1 MRTRSHGIQI
11 KLEASRWR
19 VFRSQLLDESVSY
32 NYVSNIKSDQKDNK
46 DVWGEGQDS
55 WGDGQDNWGDDQEDW
70 GETPQG
76 NLNCKF
82 DFHEGA
88 QEYLENEAKQ
98 WGQEDKES
106 VKTVLQNT
114 IVPTVMTEESDDVNK
129 DKCLTSRQPLEGIEA
144 LAQLSVKDPSDC
156 GNTQLDSSP
165 SSEVISSEELLVDEE
180 GIHRMMEL
188 MAVPER
194 DKPKEMQTICANNV
208 VCLPAYYINV
218 FEETTD
224 DSELTSHVASLL
236 HNYEEKEGKKVQAL
250 VEENRMAQRQ
260 GTTIIETYEK
270 ADVPHGDYQCH
281 KFIMRLKLCPEQC
294 IRYQWNGSP
303 LLISQPKD
311 GKLAVE
317 NCSSCGGTLVFEL
330 QLVPPILQ
338 FLRFPGQSEPAV
350 EFGTVL
356 IFTCKSSCW
365 SQADMW
371 KEEQVVLQPDP
382 DQYLLR

>member
-1 MRTRSHGIQI
+1 MDQQHDRTCEMYPCGQLMSLAVQIYCPLNGSPYHRCLYVFACLGKTCYRESHG
-11 KLEASRWR
+11 WR

-250 VEENRMAQRQ
+250 VEENRNPYGRPYQSADGEVTFCYLRLMSLIIPSLGRQ
-260 GTTIIETYEK
+260 HITIYMKIK
-270 ADVPHGDYQCH
+270 
-281 KFIMRLKLCPEQC
+281 
-294 IRYQWNGSP
+294 P
-303 LLISQPKD
+303 LNFYS
-311 GKLAVE
+311 
-317 NCSSCGGTLVFEL
+317 
-330 QLVPPILQ
+330 
-338 FLRFPGQSEPAV
+338 
-350 EFGTVL
+350 
-356 IFTCKSSCW
+356 
-365 SQADMW
+365 
-371 KEEQVVLQPDP
+371 
-382 DQYLLR
+382 LL

>member
-1 MRTRSHGIQI
+1 MKVISNFENIFHNVKSILNSI
-11 KLEASRWR
+11 FIHLCRWR

-88 QEYLENEAKQ
+88 QEYLKNDTKQ

-129 DKCLTSRQPLEGIEA
+129 DKCLTARQPLEGIEA

-194 DKPKEMQTICANNV
+194 DKPKEMQTICV
-208 VCLPAYYINV
+208 SC
-218 FEETTD
+218 
-224 DSELTSHVASLL
+224 
-236 HNYEEKEGKKVQAL
+236 
-250 VEENRMAQRQ
+250 
-260 GTTIIETYEK
+260 
-270 ADVPHGDYQCH
+270 
-281 KFIMRLKLCPEQC
+281 MRL
-294 IRYQWNGSP
+294 
-303 LLISQPKD
+303 
-311 GKLAVE
+311 
-317 NCSSCGGTLVFEL
+317 L
-330 QLVPPILQ
+330 Q
-338 FLRFPGQSEPAV
+338 R
-350 EFGTVL
+350 
-356 IFTCKSSCW
+356 
-365 SQADMW
+365 
-371 KEEQVVLQPDP
+371 
-382 DQYLLR
+382 

>member
-1 MRTRSHGIQI
+1 MLQR
-11 KLEASRWR
+11 
-19 VFRSQLLDESVSY
+19 ESW
-32 NYVSNIKSDQKDNK
+32 SDQKDNK

-165 SSEVISSEELLVDEE
+165 SSE
-180 GIHRMMEL
+180 
-188 MAVPER
+188 
-194 DKPKEMQTICANNV
+194 ANNV